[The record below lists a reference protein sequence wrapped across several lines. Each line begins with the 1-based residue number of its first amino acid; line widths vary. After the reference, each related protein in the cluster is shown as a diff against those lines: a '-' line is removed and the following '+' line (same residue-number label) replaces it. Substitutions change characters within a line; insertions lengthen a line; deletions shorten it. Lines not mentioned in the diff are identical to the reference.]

1 MREIGAGGER
11 VMKRVSDALRRAAE
25 EDVHS
30 DTHSREGPQH
40 GVLEIDDAKFYAA
53 TNGRSPTTMP
63 TDDMKARPSYR
74 KRIEEL
80 FFGWD
85 LRNLKECPL
94 VALETHSP
102 AAEQYKILREQ
113 VRKICNERKANVIL
127 VTSAIK
133 SDGKTKITANLA
145 AALALDYNEQV
156 LIIDA
161 DMRSPSLWSYFGVKS
176 GPGLSAFL
184 ASNSETEPMRYVQET
199 FVHGLSILTAGK
211 PAINASELLTTEKM
225 NKLIESLRRNF
236 PSHRILIDSA
246 PVLSTPDPLVLSRHV
261 NGILMVVRAGHTPR
275 AYVSKAIKLLDA
287 KQLIG
292 VILNGAEL
300 EIASKYYYAVR
311 S

>member
-1 MREIGAGGER
+1 
-11 VMKRVSDALRRAAE
+11 MKRVSDALRRAAE
-25 EDVHS
+25 EVARSEMHEDEHAQHWVVH
-30 DTHSREGPQH
+30 E
-40 GVLEIDDAKFYAA
+40 LEAKYHAGA
-53 TNGRSPTTMP
+53 NGRPITAAAAELQQ
-63 TDDMKARPSYR
+63 KPSYR
-74 KRIEEL
+74 KRLEEL

-94 VALETHSP
+94 VALETQSP

-145 AALALDYNEQV
+145 AALALDYNEQI

-176 GPGLSAFL
+176 VPGLSAFL
-184 ASNSETEPMRYVQET
+184 ASNSETEPMKYVQET

-211 PAINASELLTTEKM
+211 PSINASELLTTEKM
-225 NKLIESLRRNF
+225 NRLIESLRRNF

-261 NGILMVVRAGHTPR
+261 DGIVMVVRAGHTPR
-275 AYVSKAIKLLDA
+275 AYVSKAIKSLDA

-300 EIASKYYYAVR
+300 GIASKYYYAVQ